1 MRIAEYFGIFFR
13 LISDTNSRGNSFV
26 ALAGNELTSSP
37 RY

>member
-26 ALAGNELTSSP
+26 AWPAMN
-37 RY
+37 